1 VRFQE
6 RVTIITGSGSGLR
19 RVLAHRFAAEGAAV
33 VVADVVGQ
41 RATTVALPWILP
53 IGHSQISVKT
63 RKSPLRGL
71 VRF

>member
-19 RVLAHRFAAEGAAV
+19 RVLAHRFAAEGAA